1 MRLGSVF
8 FFDGAIL
15 TLSCREFLREV
26 TYWVINTRRS
36 RGITRAEGH
45 DIPSCK
51 HTSHKRFGVLDF
63 MMKFQNAAMLH
74 YNPLSLTW
82 PFLNLRSRST
92 SQFFLTC
99 CLFNKVITRTNRESN
114 THDVLVQWE
123 FVFKQASS
131 WCHYSDITRPRVHQT
146 KRSHDKVSR
155 Q

>member
-1 MRLGSVF
+1 MRLGSGF
-8 FFDGAIL
+8 FWWCYTYIELQRISERSNIL
-15 TLSCREFLREV
+15 GDQYQKKQRHYSCWRP
-26 TYWVINTRRS
+26 
-36 RGITRAEGH
+36 

-92 SQFFLTC
+92 AQFFLTC

-131 WCHYSDITRPRVHQT
+131 WCHYSDITRPRVHPT
-146 KRSHDKVSR
+146 KRSHDKVST